1 MRARLFLLFLFSIWL
16 VEGAWAASESAFGV
30 RVVVLDAG
38 HGGNDP
44 GACYGNVREKDLTLK
59 VVTRLGKMIEEGMPG
74 VKVVYTR
81 KTDKALTDTK
91 VEDLQKR
98 ADIANKAEG
107 DLFISVHVNA
117 ARSTAAK
124 GVETLIMG
132 ETPKEQQYNEN
143 ALFDTNRDDLLD
155 MSDEREAAIVRAYIQ
170 NLQFTYGQYSEALAR
185 CMQQNYTKI
194 GRHSRGIKR
203 QPLRVLYATNMPGV
217 LTEIGFLSNKEEAAF
232 LKSEKGINQ
241 LVRSLYQSVRDYSNY
256 VLEARRV
263 EEQPLPESAVKEEPA
278 SNPAPT
284 PRPTATEQQP
294 AAAKPTV
301 TAKAATEE
309 PKLYDPRLY
318 RAKKQVSSASVAA
331 EPKTAVKPSATQEKQ
346 PAQPSP
352 KAAPKRFYTIQV
364 LASKKALSA
373 QASDFKNYRG
383 RVHQYQSEGTYRYK
397 YGVGEYATREEALKA
412 AVAVRKTFP
421 QAFVVAVENGRT
433 VTPKKN

>member
-1 MRARLFLLFLFSIWL
+1 MRARLFLLFLLTMLF
-16 VEGAWAASESAFGV
+16 VEGGVKAAETNYGV

-44 GACYGNVREKDLTLK
+44 GACYGSVREKDLTLK
-59 VVTRLGKMIEEGMPG
+59 VVMRLGKMIEEGMPG

-81 KTDKALTDTK
+81 KTDKALADTK

-217 LTEIGFLSNKEEAAF
+217 LTEIGFLSNKEEASF

-241 LVRSLYQSVRDYSNY
+241 LVRSLYQSVCDYSNY

-263 EEQPLPESAVKEEPA
+263 EEQPLSESAVKEEPA
-278 SNPAPT
+278 PAPQA
-284 PRPTATEQQP
+284 RPTEQAQQP
-294 AAAKPTV
+294 RAEQPTV
-301 TAKAATEE
+301 TEKTTAED

-318 RAKKQVSSASVAA
+318 RAREKTSSTSQA
-331 EPKTAVKPSATQEKQ
+331 EPSQPTVKPTTQPKQSVKQ
-346 PAQPSP
+346 PTP

-364 LASKKALSA
+364 LASKKVLSA

-383 RVHQYQSEGTYRYK
+383 RVCQYQSEGTYRYK
-397 YGVGEYATREEALKA
+397 YGVGEYTTRDEALKA

-433 VTPKKN
+433 VTPKN